1 MPTIG
6 NLICLTPLESYVVEA
21 PIKNNG
27 WLRRLERK
35 TGPFLRSPGIGFP
48 YMVGFLRKN
57 GILTHSTRV
66 VVQHDKIE
74 GVTPFANIMAEK
86 IDMSRGDHDV
96 LFITAYT
103 NSVRE
108 AYRRSREARTAYIL
122 AGKNL
127 TGVLGGVHASAVMD
141 EGTRLGHVDAVVAGE
156 GEWAAAELL
165 EDVRQGR
172 PVRPLYQAGFKNIR
186 PRGAI
191 SHFTRNYLFSRYG
204 MSKTSHAIFKRRS
217 RRAHVS
223 PSRTALATQEPDRS
237 LAPTAPLPPTPP
249 FADSTPIAKTS

>member
-1 MPTIG
+1 MPAIG
-6 NLICLTPLESYVVEA
+6 NLICLTPQESCVVEA

-27 WLRRLERK
+27 LLRRLERK
-35 TGPFLRSPGIGFP
+35 NGPFLRSPGIGFP

-74 GVTPFANIMAEK
+74 GVTPFANIMA
-86 IDMSRGDHDV
+86 
-96 LFITAYT
+96 
-103 NSVRE
+103 
-108 AYRRSREARTAYIL
+108 
-122 AGKNL
+122 GKNL

-156 GEWAAAELL
+156 GEWVAAELL

-172 PVRPLYQAGFKNIR
+172 PVRPLYEAGFKNIR